1 MNNSNRPNIFGVK
14 ICGFY
19 WLCCSLIH
27 YEPFSYH
34 LTEVENL
41 FFRCEWLIYI
51 LTKLLQNISLGD
63 GDLHRPLFSLIDFR
77 SAWVWNFPSL
87 IWSNPCEAIFF
98 LNLKVKWDYSSLTLM
113 IISSISRKCFFCF
126 PCMIGHDFYCLLG
139 IVCDREFNS

>member
-1 MNNSNRPNIFGVK
+1 MDFIDCAVVWSIM
-14 ICGFY
+14 
-19 WLCCSLIH
+19 IH
-27 YEPFSYH
+27 FHIIWQKLKTFSSG
-34 LTEVENL
+34 
-41 FFRCEWLIYI
+41 CEWLIYI
-51 LTKLLQNISLGD
+51 LTKLLQNISLRD

-139 IVCDREFNS
+139 IVCDREFDS

>member
-1 MNNSNRPNIFGVK
+1 MDFIDCAVVWSIM
-14 ICGFY
+14 
-19 WLCCSLIH
+19 IH
-27 YEPFSYH
+27 FH
-34 LTEVENL
+34 IIWQKLKTF

-51 LTKLLQNISLGD
+51 LTKLLQNISLRD

-139 IVCDREFNS
+139 IVCVRKFNS